1 MSVLDLTVPLIPVML
16 TLGVGGSVGVLAAA
30 LALGIRHGIDWDHIA
45 AITDITST
53 TAAAEKSDERWLTRE
68 PGVMLTDESHH
79 SLAAEPGRADPL
91 NANAIADTPTVIE
104 TAEPVPGGVAIT
116 QSAPAG
122 PAAAAAALLP
132 VAGGSAQ
139 AWALP
144 ARLTEQRRAIFLG
157 SLYALGHGTVVILL
171 GLLAILASGF
181 LPDWIDP
188 IMERV
193 VGITLLFLALYLFYS
208 LYQFFRGGGEFR
220 IRSRWMLIFAGVRN
234 GFNWLRARI
243 SGEHPHEHDAR
254 GADQYGVRTAY
265 SVGLIHG
272 IGAETG
278 TQVLVI
284 ATAVGAGSKLM
295 GVGALMAFVV
305 GLLISNS
312 FVTFATTVGFVSSR
326 RRQGIYVFAGLLAA
340 VFSLIVG
347 LVFLFRAGDFLP
359 DLDPFF
365 RWIGGPDA

>member
-1 MSVLDLTVPLIPVML
+1 MGILDVTIPLSPVML
-16 TLGVGGSVGVLAAA
+16 TLGVGGTIGMLAAA

-53 TAAAEKSDERWLTRE
+53 TAAAQDSEERWLTGE

-79 SLAAEPGRADPL
+79 SLADGGRLP
-91 NANAIADTPTVIE
+91 
-104 TAEPVPGGVAIT
+104 
-116 QSAPAG
+116 
-122 PAAAAAALLP
+122 P
-132 VAGGSAQ
+132 VAGGSVQ
-139 AWALP
+139 SGALP
-144 ARLTEQRRAIFLG
+144 VFLSEQRRAIFLG
-157 SLYALGHGTVVILL
+157 TLYALGHGTVVTIL

-193 VGITLLFLALYLFYS
+193 VGITLLFLAAYLFYS
-208 LYQFFRGGGEFR
+208 LYRFFRGGGEFR

-234 GFNWLRARI
+234 GFNWLRSHV
-243 SGEHPHEHDAR
+243 SGEHPHDHDVH

-265 SVGLIHG
+265 GVGLIHG

-284 ATAVGAGSKLM
+284 ATAVGAGTKVMGIAVLM
-295 GVGALMAFVV
+295 MFVV

-312 FVTFATTVGFVSSR
+312 FITFATAAGFVSSR
-326 RRQGIYVFAGLLAA
+326 RRQWIYVFAGLLAA
-340 VFSLIVG
+340 VFSLVVG
-347 LVFLFRAGDFLP
+347 LVFLFRAGGFLP
-359 DLDPFF
+359 DLDPYF
-365 RWIGGPDA
+365 RWIGGPEA

>member
-1 MSVLDLTVPLIPVML
+1 MSILDVTMPLSPVML
-16 TLGVGGSVGVLAAA
+16 TLGVGGTIGMLAAA

-53 TAAAEKSDERWLTRE
+53 TAAAQDSEERWLTGE

-79 SLAAEPGRADPL
+79 SLADGGRLP
-91 NANAIADTPTVIE
+91 
-104 TAEPVPGGVAIT
+104 
-116 QSAPAG
+116 
-122 PAAAAAALLP
+122 P
-132 VAGGSAQ
+132 VAGGSVQ
-139 AWALP
+139 SGALP
-144 ARLTEQRRAIFLG
+144 VFLSEQRRAIFLG
-157 SLYALGHGTVVILL
+157 TLYALGHGTVVTIL

-193 VGITLLFLALYLFYS
+193 VGITLLFLAAYLFYS
-208 LYQFFRGGGEFR
+208 LYRFFRGGGEFR

-234 GFNWLRARI
+234 GFNWLRSHV
-243 SGEHPHEHDAR
+243 SGEHPHDHDVH

-265 SVGLIHG
+265 GVGLIHG

-284 ATAVGAGSKLM
+284 ATAVGAGTKVMGIAVLM
-295 GVGALMAFVV
+295 MFVV

-312 FVTFATTVGFVSSR
+312 FITFATAAGFVSSR
-326 RRQGIYVFAGLLAA
+326 RRQWIYVFAGLLAA
-340 VFSLIVG
+340 VFSLVVG
-347 LVFLFRAGDFLP
+347 LVFLFRAGGFLP
-359 DLDPFF
+359 DLDPYF
-365 RWIGGPDA
+365 RWIGGPEA